1 MIFNVFQGS
10 HKGVE
15 VPGHDSAWRGPYLG
29 EQNVGEAHAVSGLQ
43 TRSGECVKTY
53 RSLGTK
59 RMGDICPLF
68 CQVIFWTRVHVQL
81 KTNFVFILIGF
92 FFNSLL
98 QILKSQ
104 LSHHF
109 CKN

>member
-15 VPGHDSAWRGPYLG
+15 VPGHDSAWRGPYLR

-59 RMGDICPLF
+59 RMGDMSLF
-68 CQVIFWTRVHVQL
+68 LSSEFFGHMCTCAAEDKFCLHFDWIFFKFPFTNL
-81 KTNFVFILIGF
+81 KMSTFASF
-92 FFNSLL
+92 S
-98 QILKSQ
+98 
-104 LSHHF
+104 
-109 CKN
+109 

>member
-10 HKGVE
+10 HKGAE

-68 CQVIFWTRVHVQL
+68 CQVIFLDTCTCAAENKFRLHFDWIFF
-81 KTNFVFILIGF
+81 KFPFTNFKISTFSSFL
-92 FFNSLL
+92 
-98 QILKSQ
+98 
-104 LSHHF
+104 
-109 CKN
+109 